1 MYCTSPSGW
10 LLCLCSQLRKLLNT
24 GRSLHLLP
32 LYGQTNHHLFMHS
45 CKSSYTKS
53 PATLNPFVPV
63 GNLAMPFTM
72 QRLQQSGE
80 LLEQHSDPLT
90 HALARQQHGVTKG
103 SVDAAVAEGKI
114 PLLLTDVEGAEA
126 ARAGG
131 LDCWCIFLAPASP
144 EVQHRPELCITCYLR
159 LVATGQNR
167 LPPFTLKLIAVQS
180 C

>member
-1 MYCTSPSGW
+1 
-10 LLCLCSQLRKLLNT
+10 
-24 GRSLHLLP
+24 
-32 LYGQTNHHLFMHS
+32 MHS

-144 EVQHRPELCITCYLR
+144 EVQHWPELCITCYLR

-167 LPPFTLKLIAVQS
+167 LPPFTLKLIAVESSPACQQDQTRGGGAHNS
-180 C
+180 CQRFETQAFMLSGSRPVNTG